1 MSTVLD
7 VKGLCAGYGAHEVI
21 SDISFSL
28 GAGESLCIAGESGC
42 GKSTLLKSVIGTFD
56 DVRIGSGSI
65 VFDGTSLSEL
75 SPKQRRSITSAG
87 MGFVFQNPGASFN
100 PIRSYGRQFAETLK
114 SHGKFDPAE
123 FEAAAHEVFSK
134 LGLDGTKRMLASCP
148 YELSGG
154 MNQRMALALC
164 ILTNQKLLLADEP
177 TSALDAAARRT
188 VADELITMRREY
200 GIAQTIV
207 THDLALAAYL
217 ADRIAVMLNGRI
229 VELAPAREI
238 ISAPMHPYTELLIK
252 SVPKLGK
259 ALPEIGESG
268 AFGTD
273 GELIEVC
280 AGHFVRTEVR
290 A

>member
-1 MSTVLD
+1 MNTVLD

-28 GAGESLCIAGESGC
+28 NAGESLCIAGESGC
-42 GKSTLLKSVIGTFD
+42 GKSTLLKSLIGTFD
-56 DVRIGSGSI
+56 DVCIGSGSI
-65 VFDGTSLSEL
+65 VFDGTSLNGL

-114 SHGKFDPAE
+114 SHSKFDPAE
-123 FEAAAHEVFSK
+123 FETAAHEVFSK
-134 LGLDGTKRMLASCP
+134 LGLADTKRMLASCP

-164 ILTNQKLLLADEP
+164 ILKNQKLLLADEP
-177 TSALDAAARRT
+177 TSALDAMSRRT

-207 THDLALAAYL
+207 THDLALAAHL

-252 SVPKLGK
+252 SVPKLGR
-259 ALPEIGESG
+259 ALPEIGEG
-268 AFGTD
+268 DAFGTD

-280 AGHFVRTEVR
+280 TGHFVRTEVR